1 MGLKRVQRG
10 RGEKFFKKV
19 LTYLGEVSILIN
31 ARLRAKANRSA
42 LNLEKE
48 IVLRDRNQTL
58 VNSINERSLFL
69 VEESITRID

>member
-1 MGLKRVQRG
+1 MRAKLLTLIAFQPYRKNT
-10 RGEKFFKKV
+10 FKKV

-42 LNLEKE
+42 PNLEKE

-58 VNSINERSLFL
+58 VNSINE
-69 VEESITRID
+69 